1 MKFGLKESVIAQLNT
16 LFSRHSGIERV
27 IIYGSRAKGNYKNG
41 SDIDLTIVGDDFNF
55 STLLKLEG
63 QIDDLLLPYMIDLSI
78 MKKIENPELLEHIHR
93 VGQVFY
99 QKHLE
104 DESNK
109 NNMEF
114 NAIKK
119 IYFIGIGG
127 IGMSALARYF
137 HLHGA
142 EVHGYDRTETDL
154 TRALVA
160 EGMFI
165 HYEDDLKYIPENV
178 DLVVFTPAVPKD
190 HAELNWFLD
199 NNYPVKKRA
208 EVLGIISRAKRC
220 IAIAGTHGKTTTS
233 TMTSHLL
240 RACGVDA
247 TAFVGGIS
255 LNLGSNFVEGASDW
269 VVVEADEYDRS
280 FLHLHPEIAVL
291 NSIDPDH
298 LDIYG
303 TEEAVVESYK
313 QFVRQIKP
321 GGKLIYRHGLPLED
335 VAEELRVSGRGVFSF
350 GIEEGD
356 YEAFNVRVVDGQM
369 AFGLRS
375 TIFDWTDLRLNYP
388 GEHNVL
394 NATAAIAAT
403 LSAGGFSELLAVALA
418 AFQGVKR
425 RFEYIVRNAEQVY
438 IDDYAH
444 HPAELEAVIGAAK
457 MMYPDRNVT
466 GIFQPHLFTRTRD
479 FAQGFAKAL
488 DLLDECILL
497 DIYPAREQ
505 PIPGVSSAMIAGMMQ
520 NKNVNLTTKSQLLNL
535 LKTKDIEVLMTM
547 GAGDIDTLIEPIKA
561 LLTSNAKP

>member
-1 MKFGLKESVIAQLNT
+1 MKF
-16 LFSRHSGIERV
+16 
-27 IIYGSRAKGNYKNG
+27 
-41 SDIDLTIVGDDFNF
+41 
-55 STLLKLEG
+55 
-63 QIDDLLLPYMIDLSI
+63 
-78 MKKIENPELLEHIHR
+78 ENIHR
-93 VGQVFY
+93 IF
-99 QKHLE
+99 
-104 DESNK
+104 
-109 NNMEF
+109 
-114 NAIKK
+114 
-119 IYFIGIGG
+119 FIGIGG

-142 EVHGYDRTETDL
+142 DVYGYDRTETDL
-154 TRALVA
+154 TRALAA
-160 EGMFI
+160 EGMHL
-165 HYEDDLKYIPENV
+165 HYEDDVQYIPENV

-190 HAELNWFLD
+190 HSELNWFID

-220 IAIAGTHGKTTTS
+220 VAIAGTHGKTTTS

-255 LNLGSNFVEGASDW
+255 LNLGSNFVEGHSDW

-280 FLHLHPEIAVL
+280 FLHLHPEVAVL

-303 TEEAVVESYK
+303 TPEAVVESYK

-321 GGKLIYRHGLPLED
+321 GGKLIYRHGLPIED
-335 VAEELRVSGRGVFSF
+335 VVEELKATGRHAFSF

-356 YEAFNVRVVDGQM
+356 YEAFNVHVEDGQM
-369 AFGLRS
+369 AFGLHS
-375 TIFDWTDLRLNYP
+375 TIFDWSDLRMNYP

-403 LSAGGFSELLAVALA
+403 LSAGGFSELLGAALA
-418 AFQGVKR
+418 GFQGVKR
-425 RFEYIVRNAEQVY
+425 RFEYIVRTPEQVY

-444 HPAELEAVIGAAK
+444 HPAELQAVISAAK
-457 MMYPDRNVT
+457 MFYPGRKVT

-479 FAQGFAKAL
+479 FADGFAAAL
-488 DLLDECILL
+488 DQLDGCILL

-505 PIPGVSSAMIAGMMQ
+505 PIPGITSRTIADLMK
-520 NKNVNLTTKSQLLNL
+520 NKNVTLTTKADLINL
-535 LKTKDIEVLMTM
+535 LKTKQIDILMTM
-547 GAGDIDTLIEPIKA
+547 GAGDIDTLIEPIKQ
-561 LLTSNAKP
+561 LITHNS

>member
-1 MKFGLKESVIAQLNT
+1 
-16 LFSRHSGIERV
+16 
-27 IIYGSRAKGNYKNG
+27 
-41 SDIDLTIVGDDFNF
+41 
-55 STLLKLEG
+55 
-63 QIDDLLLPYMIDLSI
+63 
-78 MKKIENPELLEHIHR
+78 
-93 VGQVFY
+93 
-99 QKHLE
+99 
-104 DESNK
+104 
-109 NNMEF
+109 MEF
-114 NAIKK
+114 SAIKK

-142 EVHGYDRTETDL
+142 EVYGYDRTETDL
-154 TRALVA
+154 TRALAA
-160 EGMFI
+160 EGMHI
-165 HYEDDLKYIPENV
+165 HYQDDLKYIPEGV

-199 NNYPVKKRA
+199 HGYPVKKRA

-255 LNLGSNFVEGASDW
+255 LNMGSNFVEGKSDW

-280 FLHLHPEIAVL
+280 FLHLHPEITIL

-303 TEEAVVESYK
+303 TEEAVVETYK

-321 GGKLIYRHGLPLED
+321 GGKLIYRFGLPLED
-335 VAEELRVSGRGVFSF
+335 VAAELEASGRQVFRF
-350 GIEEGD
+350 GIEEGEF
-356 YEAFNVRVVDGQM
+356 EAFNVHVQEGQM
-369 AFGLRS
+369 AFGLR
-375 TIFDWTDLRLNYP
+375 TTFMDWSDLRLNYP
-388 GEHNVL
+388 GRHNVL

-403 LSAGGFSELLAVALA
+403 LSAGGFSELLPAALA
-418 AFQGVKR
+418 DFKGVKR
-425 RFEYIVRNAEQVY
+425 RFEYIVRTPEAVY

-444 HPAELEAVIGAAK
+444 HPAELEAVISAAK
-457 MMYPDRNVT
+457 MLYPDRKVT
-466 GIFQPHLFTRTRD
+466 GIFQPHLYTRTRD
-479 FAQGFAKAL
+479 FAKGFAAAL

-505 PIPGVSSAMIAGMMQ
+505 AIPGVNSAMIAGLMQ
-520 NKNVNLTTKSQLLNL
+520 YKNVTLTTKSELLNV
-535 LKTKDIEVLMTM
+535 LKNRKTDVLMTM
-547 GAGDIDTLIEPIKA
+547 GAGDIDTLVQAIQQLIIHP
-561 LLTSNAKP
+561 S